1 MKNQEFNTI
10 PVADGTSLEVYAAFP
25 QVKAPL
31 PAIIVL
37 QEAFGPNQHIRNI
50 CERLSKEGYVA
61 VAPNLFHRTTAP
73 VDIPYTDLPQAMPH
87 IQAMTKENN
96 LLDVKAT
103 YDWLQQQ
110 ASVIKNKIASIG
122 FCMGGRISYLASTEL
137 PLAAA
142 VSYYGGN
149 LHQFTADAV
158 KLKSPQLFFWGGKD
172 QRITQENVDTLITA
186 VRDAGKEYTS
196 VMISNADHG
205 FNCDERDSYHP
216 LAARESWAHTLT
228 FFENRLK

>member
-1 MKNQEFNTI
+1 MKNHEFNMI
-10 PVADGTSLEVYAAFP
+10 PVADGTTLEVYAAFP
-25 QVKAPL
+25 HTRSLV

-37 QEAFGPNQHIRNI
+37 PEAFGLNQHIRNI
-50 CERLSKEGYVA
+50 CERLAREGYLA

-110 ASVIKNKIASIG
+110 TSILKDKIASIG

-137 PLAAA
+137 PVAAA

-149 LHQFTADAV
+149 LHQFTAEAV
-158 KLKSPQLFFWGGKD
+158 KLRSPQLFFWGGKD
-172 QRITQENVDTLITA
+172 QRITQEHVDAVIKA

-196 VMISNADHG
+196 VLFSDADHG

-216 LAARESWAHTLT
+216 LAAREAWAHTLT
-228 FFENRLK
+228 FLENRLK